1 MSKVN
6 LIIKREYLT
15 RVRKKSFIVMSI
27 LGPMLFAAF
36 MLVPAWLAT
45 MEDTDVK
52 KIAVIDSSK
61 VFIGELTETE
71 FIKFDYL
78 ENENLE
84 ELKHTYKARGYY
96 GVLYIS
102 HIVSYSPSAV
112 IFYSDKQPPLS
123 LKSHMSNEIKTYVE
137 DLKLL
142 AHDIENLDEI
152 LQSIETDIDIT
163 TIKLS
168 DTGTEKESSTGVAMA
183 VGYAGGFLIYFFIFL
198 FGAQVMRGVIEEKS
212 NRIIEVMISSVKPF
226 QLMMGK
232 IVGIGLVGLTQF
244 LLWVILTVVLVTGA
258 QQVFFPET
266 TRNPTEQ
273 ALAQDILSKNTE
285 TVISSNQPA
294 PTEDM
299 EKIGELFDY
308 VKTINFGLILSAFL
322 FFFLGGYLLY
332 GSLFAAVGAAVD
344 NETDT
349 QQFMFPITIPL
360 VIGIF
365 VMINTINNPE
375 SAVSYWFSIIP
386 FTSPI
391 VMMVRIPFG
400 VPYWDLIISAV
411 LLILTFIGT
420 TWLAGKIYRV
430 GILMYG
436 KKVNYKELYK
446 WIKYHS

>member
-1 MSKVN
+1 M
-6 LIIKREYLT
+6 
-15 RVRKKSFIVMSI
+15 
-27 LGPMLFAAF
+27 A
-36 MLVPAWLAT
+36 
-45 MEDTDVK
+45 
-52 KIAVIDSSK
+52 
-61 VFIGELTETE
+61 
-71 FIKFDYL
+71 
-78 ENENLE
+78 
-84 ELKHTYKARGYY
+84 
-96 GVLYIS
+96 
-102 HIVSYSPSAV
+102 
-112 IFYSDKQPPLS
+112 
-123 LKSHMSNEIKTYVE
+123 NEIETYIE

-142 AHDIENLDEI
+142 SHDIENLNEI

-168 DTGTEKESSTGVAMA
+168 DTGDEKESSTGVAMA

-232 IVGIGLVGLTQF
+232 IVGIALVGLTQF
-244 LLWVILTVVLVTGA
+244 LLWIILTVVLVTAA

-273 ALAQDILSKNTE
+273 ALAQDILTRDNE
-285 TVISSNQPA
+285 TVISPDQPA

-308 VKTINFGLILSAFL
+308 VKTINFGLILGAFL

-375 SAVSYWFSIIP
+375 SPVSYWFSIIP

-400 VPYWDLIISAV
+400 VPYWDLVISAV
-411 LLILTFIGT
+411 LLILTFVGT

>member
-6 LIIKREYLT
+6 LIVRREYLT
-15 RVRKKSFIVMSI
+15 RVRKKSFIVMSV
-27 LGPMLFAAF
+27 LGPILFAAF

-45 MEDTDVK
+45 MEDTEVK
-52 KIAVIDSSK
+52 KIAVVDSSK
-61 VFIGELTETE
+61 VFIGELAETE
-71 FIKFDYL
+71 YIKFDYL

-84 ELKHTYKARGYY
+84 ELKHTYESRGYY
-96 GVLYIS
+96 GVLYIA

-112 IFYSDKQPPLS
+112 IFYSGKQPPMS
-123 LKSHMSNEIKTYVE
+123 LKSHMANEIETYIE

-142 AHDIENLDEI
+142 SHDIENLNEI

-168 DTGTEKESSTGVAMA
+168 DTGDEKESSTGVAMA

-232 IVGIGLVGLTQF
+232 IVGIALVGLTQF
-244 LLWVILTVVLVTGA
+244 LLWIILTVVLVTAA

-273 ALAQDILSKNTE
+273 ALAQDILTRDNE
-285 TVISSNQPA
+285 TVISPDQPA

-308 VKTINFGLILSAFL
+308 VKTINFGLILGAFL

-375 SAVSYWFSIIP
+375 SPVSYWFSIIP

-400 VPYWDLIISAV
+400 VPYWDLVISAV